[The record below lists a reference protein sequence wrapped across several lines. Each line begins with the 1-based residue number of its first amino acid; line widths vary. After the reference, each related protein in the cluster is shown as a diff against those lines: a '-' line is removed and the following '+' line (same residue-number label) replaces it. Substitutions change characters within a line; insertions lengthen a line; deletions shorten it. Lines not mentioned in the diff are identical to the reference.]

1 MEFTFGKV
9 NGSLG
14 YKPVSGWA
22 IIFLPL
28 LPFTLSSLNNL
39 LPQWSFCIQIQPQQA
54 LSLLKHHVRVQ
65 PIRKSRASTVS
76 HGSSTT
82 GWSRPESGQ
91 WSEQWTDDNIL
102 GNSECILKPGGELPA
117 KTHVE
122 FWGTQMITLLSVK
135 LTPFLLAY
143 RVNSNIKEDFST
155 GMQQVPKYVTK
166 HTPKHSRRATWTT
179 VGIVFHFSPSL
190 IWIKSV
196 GLFYSIGTAFI
207 YLMLPVC
214 QTLCP
219 EPYRCY
225 FI

>member
-22 IIFLPL
+22 VIFLPP
-28 LPFTLSSLNNL
+28 LPYPLSSLNNL
-39 LPQWSFCIQIQPQQA
+39 PPQWSFCIQIKPQQA
-54 LSLLKHHVRVQ
+54 LSLLKHHFRVQ
-65 PIRKSRASTVS
+65 PILKSRTSTVS
-76 HGSSTT
+76 HGSSTAV
-82 GWSRPESGQ
+82 WWRLESGQ
-91 WSEQWTDDNIL
+91 WHEQWTDDNIL
-102 GNSECILKPGGELPA
+102 GNSECILKPGRKLPA
-117 KTHVE
+117 KTRVE

-135 LTPFLLAY
+135 LMPFLLAY

-155 GMQQVPKYVTK
+155 GIQEVPKYITQ
-166 HTPKHSRRATWTT
+166 HTLKHSRRATWVT
-179 VGIVFHFSPSL
+179 VDTVFRFSPSL

-207 YLMLPVC
+207 YLMLLVR

-219 EPYRCY
+219 EPHRCY